1 MFHDLDP
8 NFVVDDEMVYLD
20 KVLGKGAFGKVY
32 AGELRRVCK
41 LEIKKKLN
49 IKMPRTLKQIDLIK
63 KYWEN
68 LYKLKSSRLFFSI
81 KMPKY

>member
-41 LEIKKKLN
+41 LEIKKVEHQN
-49 IKMPRTLKQIDLIK
+49 D
-63 KYWEN
+63 
-68 LYKLKSSRLFFSI
+68 
-81 KMPKY
+81 

>member
-1 MFHDLDP
+1 MISHVEAHILNNCLIFLQVFHDLDP

-41 LEIKKKLN
+41 LEIKK
-49 IKMPRTLKQIDLIK
+49 
-63 KYWEN
+63 
-68 LYKLKSSRLFFSI
+68 S
-81 KMPKY
+81 